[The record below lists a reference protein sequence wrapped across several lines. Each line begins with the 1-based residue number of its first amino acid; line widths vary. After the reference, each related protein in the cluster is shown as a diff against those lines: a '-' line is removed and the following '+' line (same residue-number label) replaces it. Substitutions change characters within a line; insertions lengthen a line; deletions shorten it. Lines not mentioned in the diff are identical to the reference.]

1 MNLRTNK
8 IAHLISESSAKI
20 LFIAMTS
27 PKKEIFL
34 YDNREQLKNVNFIMG
49 VGGSFDVIAGKVK
62 RSPLWMQ
69 NMGLEWLFRLLQEPK
84 E

>member
-1 MNLRTNK
+1 MILSIIAIMNLRTNK

-34 YDNREQLKNVNFIMG
+34 YENREQLKNVNFIMG

-62 RSPLWMQ
+62 RHPYGCKMWD
-69 NMGLEWLFRLLQEPK
+69 
-84 E
+84 